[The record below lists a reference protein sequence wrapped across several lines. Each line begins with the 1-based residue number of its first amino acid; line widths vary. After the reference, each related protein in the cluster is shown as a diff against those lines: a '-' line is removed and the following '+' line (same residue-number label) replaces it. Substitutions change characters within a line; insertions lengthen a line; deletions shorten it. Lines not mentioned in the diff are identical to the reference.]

1 MRFIELPPDVQEKIK
16 NIIEKDELI
25 SIEERK
31 IYNTYW
37 YMQLKVKSRD
47 KDKAIEESIQ
57 NAKLNDA
64 IFKLIFSLNKN
75 KSLLI
80 DGKTSNYFNLFN
92 EGEKQNFDYG
102 PKLGH
107 RHSLYRINEQIR
119 TVVTQINESIRF

>member
-1 MRFIELPPDVQEKIK
+1 
-16 NIIEKDELI
+16 
-25 SIEERK
+25 
-31 IYNTYW
+31 
-37 YMQLKVKSRD
+37 MQLKVKNRD

-80 DGKTSNYFNLFN
+80 DGKTLNYFNLFN
-92 EGEKQNFDYG
+92 ECEKQNFDYG

-107 RHSLYRINEQIR
+107 RQFFIQNI
-119 TVVTQINESIRF
+119 